1 MRHLIFTFLLLLAF
15 GSAQAQRTFIGVPK
29 GTKQVT
35 IEVDSATAVKHLKK
49 VLFDAGLMVEIDKD
63 GYFKTTNSAQVSVL
77 LVFLSGQITYQ
88 DTIATIIMQ
97 GMVDDSFFTN
107 VAMGVLANS
116 SGGKSFSQLKL
127 QKQNRGD
134 VFYRAFCKML
144 QIAQQVGPVK
154 WQDNGSATL
163 VKIYPEDIARD

>member
-1 MRHLIFTFLLLLAF
+1 
-15 GSAQAQRTFIGVPK
+15 
-29 GTKQVT
+29 
-35 IEVDSATAVKHLKK
+35 
-49 VLFDAGLMVEIDKD
+49 MVEIDKD

-77 LVFLSGQITYQ
+77 LLFLSGQITYQ

-127 QKQNRGD
+127 QKQGRAD
-134 VFYRAFCKML
+134 VMYRAFCKML
-144 QIAQQVGPVK
+144 QIAQQVGSIK
-154 WQDNGSATL
+154 WQDNESATL
-163 VKIYPEDIARD
+163 IKIYPADIARD